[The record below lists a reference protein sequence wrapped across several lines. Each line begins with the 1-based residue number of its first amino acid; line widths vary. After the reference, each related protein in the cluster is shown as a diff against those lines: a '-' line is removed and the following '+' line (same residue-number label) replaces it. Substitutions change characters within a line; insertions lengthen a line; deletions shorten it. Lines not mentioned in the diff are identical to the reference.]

1 LANSDFGLRLGID
14 GERDFKKAL
23 ADINQSFKVLGS
35 EMALVTSQ
43 FDKNDSSVKALTSR
57 NEVLNREIETQ
68 KDKISTLRSAL
79 ENAATSF
86 GENDKRTQNWQIQ
99 LNKAQAELNGMERE
113 LSDNNK
119 ALNAESKALDETGKG
134 MNEMGKETKNLG
146 GEMEETGKKT
156 SVFGDVLKA
165 SLAADA
171 IKAGLSALVDMVKA
185 VGTAVKDY
193 VSEGSQMAA
202 DAAENHMKLTTV
214 MRNMMDATDDEIQS
228 IVELT
233 KAQEQLGV
241 ISSAVQVAGA
251 QELGTYLEKKS
262 SLEAIIPVMND
273 MIAQQ
278 YGVNASQEN
287 AVGIAMMLGKVMN
300 GQVGALSRYGYTFD
314 EAQAQILK
322 FGTESERAAVLADV
336 VRESVGGM
344 NEALAQTDAGKMTSL
359 NNVLDN
365 TKISVGAMANEFKAQ
380 VMGQMLPSISSL
392 ADAFLGVMRGEDSVE
407 GMAAAFSGVF
417 SEIVNIID
425 EQLPQ
430 LLELG
435 SQLLTAVVTGL
446 TDNIDVII
454 TGALSIMDALIAA
467 IIDLLPLILEA
478 GGKLLLGFLEG
489 IMAALPSLA
498 EAAVQMIAMM
508 ATGLTEALPTLIP
521 TIVRVMEQIV
531 TVLIQNLPLLLDA
544 ALQLIVGLAEGFL
557 DAIPELV
564 KALPA
569 IIQAIVEFVLGAIPQ
584 IIEAGIQLLVSLV
597 AALPDIIMAVVEAI
611 PQIIEGLVTAIIG
624 SIPILIDAG
633 IKLLV
638 ALIQN
643 LPLIITTIVKAIPEI
658 IKGLVSALS
667 NSIPQLVQAGVKLFI
682 SLIENLPMIIW
693 EIIKAV
699 PQIITG
705 IVGAFRDLA
714 WQIVQIGGD
723 LIKGI
728 WQGISDAGAWLRDK
742 ISGFFSGV
750 VDSIKNFFGIGSPS
764 RLFAEL
770 GGFMAEGLGVGF
782 GEEMNKVGRDM
793 QNAIPRDFDI
803 GADIHGAYATSGV
816 GVGFEP
822 SSGIVNNF
830 NISELIVREEADI
843 HKIAGQLFRLQQQ
856 NQRGRG
862 VAFA

>member
-1 LANSDFGLRLGID
+1 LASDFGLRIGID
-14 GERDFKKAL
+14 GERDFKQAL

-57 NEVLNREIETQ
+57 NEVLNREIEAQ

-79 ENAATSF
+79 QNASESF

-113 LSDNNK
+113 LTDNNK
-119 ALNAESKALDETGKG
+119 ALNAESKALDETGSN
-134 MNEMGKETKNLG
+134 MNDMGKETKNLG

-193 VSEGSQMAA
+193 VSDSSEMAA
-202 DAAENHMKLTTV
+202 KSAENQMKLTQV
-214 MRNMMDATDDEIQS
+214 MRNTMQASDEEIQS
-228 IVELT
+228 IIELT
-233 KAQEQLGV
+233 KAQERLGV
-241 ISSAVQVAGA
+241 VSSTAQIAGA

-262 SLEAIIPVMND
+262 TLEGLVPVMND
-273 MIAQQ
+273 MVAQQ
-278 YGVNASQEN
+278 FGVNASQEN
-287 AVGIAMMLGKVMN
+287 AVTIATMLGKVMN
-300 GQVGALSRYGYTFD
+300 GQVGALSRYGYSFD
-314 EAQAQILK
+314 EAQAKILK
-322 FGTESERAAVLADV
+322 FGTESEKAAVLTEV
-336 VRESVGGM
+336 VSQSVGGM
-344 NEALAQTDAGKMTSL
+344 NEALAQTDAGKMISL

-365 TKISVGAMANEFKAQ
+365 TKISVGTMANDFKAQ
-380 VMGQMLPSISSL
+380 IMGQMLPSISLL
-392 ADAFLGVMRGEDSVE
+392 ADAFLGVLQGEGSVE
-407 GMAAAFSGVF
+407 DMSAAFSGVF
-417 SEIVNIID
+417 TDIADIID
-425 EQLPQ
+425 QQLPM
-430 LLELG
+430 LLELA

-454 TGALSIMDALIAA
+454 TGALSVVDALIAA
-467 IIDLLPLILEA
+467 IIDLLPMILDA
-478 GGKLLLGFLEG
+478 GTKLLFGLIDG

-498 EAAVQMIAMM
+498 EAAVKMIAML
-508 ATGLTEALPTLIP
+508 ATSIADALPMLIP
-521 TIVRVMEQIV
+521 TIVSVMKQIV
-531 TVLIQNLPLLLDA
+531 TVLIDNLPMLLDA
-544 ALQLIVGLAEGFL
+544 ALQLIVGLAEGIL

-584 IIEAGIQLLVSLV
+584 IIEAGIHLLVSLV
-597 AALPDIIMAVVEAI
+597 EALPEIITAVVEAI
-611 PQIIEGLVTAIIG
+611 PQIINGLVTALIN
-624 SIPILIDAG
+624 SIPIIIDAG
-633 IKLLV
+633 VKLLI

-643 LPLIITTIVKAIPEI
+643 LPLIITSIVKAIPEI
-658 IKGLVSALS
+658 VKGLVSALS
-667 NSIPQLVQAGVKLFI
+667 NSIPQLVQAGVQLLV
-682 SLIENLPMIIW
+682 SLIQNLPTIIW

-705 IVGAFRDLA
+705 IVNAFRDLA

-742 ISGFFSGV
+742 ISGFFGGV
-750 VDSIKNFFGIGSPS
+750 VSSIKSFFGIGSPS

-770 GGFMAEGLGVGF
+770 GGFMAEGLGLGF
-782 GEEMNKVGRDM
+782 GEEMNRVGRDM
-793 QNAIPRDFDI
+793 QNAIPDDFDI
-803 GADIHGAYATSGV
+803 GANIHGGYAMGALAGNQMEAGV
-816 GVGFEP
+816 
-822 SSGIVNNF
+822 VNHF
-830 NISELIVREEADI
+830 HIAELIVREEADI
-843 HKIAGQLFRLQQQ
+843 RKIAGQLFRLQQQ
-856 NQRGRG
+856 SQRGRG
-862 VAFA
+862 VVFT